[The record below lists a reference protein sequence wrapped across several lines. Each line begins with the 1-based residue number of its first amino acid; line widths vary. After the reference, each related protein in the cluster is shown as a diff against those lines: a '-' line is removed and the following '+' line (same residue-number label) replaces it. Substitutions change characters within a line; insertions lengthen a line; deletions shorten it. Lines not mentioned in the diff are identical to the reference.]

1 MERGERLFWSVM
13 GALTIFLTGLIMWQ
27 IMQTDFSLRQTEHR
41 RKFGAVYMT
50 LNNPFYKIVDEEIR
64 MEVEKRGDVLLSRD
78 PVLSVERQEEA
89 VKELIDSGVEVIF
102 INPVDSQR
110 IGPALQLAKEAH
122 VLVIAID
129 TNVEAE
135 DYVATTVVS
144 NNYLAGQ
151 QCAQHLLA
159 HATGGN
165 IALLKHSETRS
176 SVERIQGF
184 LDGLNGN
191 PAFKVVAQAEC
202 QGQLEQAMPAM
213 QEMLKRHPDIDV
225 VMALNDPAAMGAMA
239 ALQTV
244 GRLDQVLVY
253 GVDGVPETREMIS
266 QGHMMATAG
275 QSPRAIGRQ
284 AVEQAYKLLAGEQVP
299 RIFQLPTQ
307 LLDKENINTDMGGWD

>member
-50 LNNPFYKIVDEEIR
+50 LNNPFYEIVDEEIR